1 MNPITLGAIAL
12 GGVGVAH
19 WLSMRGAGGLQAVS
33 DVGDDEITVE
43 LFAGR
48 QVRPVPGAGV
58 SLKMLSGRDLQEI
71 LVDDGISTRI
81 PEGGGEVGL
90 VTAIEAPA
98 SHVKQGAVRL
108 MLATAMRT
116 ATHMGLRQFY
126 LLSDRSS
133 EKVYRALGFEPVT
146 RSGSMVL
153 MKLDVR

>member
-19 WLSMRGAGGLQAVS
+19 WLSMRGAGGLQAVP

-43 LFAGR
+43 LFTGR

-71 LVDDGISTRI
+71 LVDD
-81 PEGGGEVGL
+81 
-90 VTAIEAPA
+90 AA
-98 SHVKQGAVRL
+98 SQQGAVRL

-116 ATHMGLRQFY
+116 ATHMGMRQFY

-133 EKVYRALGFEPVT
+133 EKVYRTLGFEPVT

-153 MKLDVR
+153 MKLDVEPS

>member
-19 WLSMRGAGGLQAVS
+19 WLSMRGAGGLQAVP

-58 SLKMLSGRDLQEI
+58 SLKILSGRDLQEI

-98 SHVKQGAVRL
+98 SQQGAVRL

-116 ATHMGLRQFY
+116 ATHMGMRQFY

-153 MKLDVR
+153 MKLDVEPS